1 MLTPS
6 KRSGLKF
13 IILKDTNNMRKTLLI
28 LTLGLVS
35 VLGWGQSKGDVYA
48 SITGVASLGKDYGK
62 STFDGSTTKY
72 TVPGTTTLA
81 IQGEISYFLL
91 DNWRVALCIG
101 VPYSSSPKGKDSN
114 GKWFYDTSL
123 GFQVSPSI
131 SRYFRLTDNFYYT
144 PEIGGI
150 YEFGKMAEE
159 VSAGVGYTRNYKGWG
174 LTACFLAF
182 EFKAGKNISLGV
194 GIGDVSYV
202 NARMSY
208 DIGGTSVVADAGEL
222 KFNFNVSQV
231 ALKYYFR

>member
-1 MLTPS
+1 MRIMKKALLFPTMLMMGS
-6 KRSGLKF
+6 FLM
-13 IILKDTNNMRKTLLI
+13 L
-28 LTLGLVS
+28 
-35 VLGWGQSKGDVYA
+35 GQSRGDVYA
-48 SITGVASLGKDYGK
+48 SLIGAASLGKDYAKVTLNGQA
-62 STFDGSTTKY
+62 TKDSA
-72 TVPGTTTLA
+72 PGVTTLA
-81 IQGEISYFLL
+81 IQGELAYFVA
-91 DNWRVALCIG
+91 DNWRVSLGLG
-101 VPYSSSPKGKDSN
+101 VPYTSTPKNQDNN

-131 SRYFRLTDNFYYT
+131 SRYFKLTDHFYYT

-182 EFKAGKNISLGV
+182 EFKAGKNISIGV

>member
-1 MLTPS
+1 MKKLLLIFVISLVSMLT
-6 KRSGLKF
+6 
-13 IILKDTNNMRKTLLI
+13 
-28 LTLGLVS
+28 
-35 VLGWGQSKGDVYA
+35 WGQSKGDIYA
-48 SITGVASLGKDYGK
+48 SLTGVASLGKDYTAITLNG
-62 STFDGSTTKY
+62 DVTKDSA
-72 TVPGTTTLA
+72 PGTTSLA
-81 IQGEISYFLL
+81 IQGEVAYFMA
-91 DNWRVALCIG
+91 DNWRVSLGFG
-101 VPYSSSPKGKDSN
+101 VPYTSTPKNQDNN